1 MIETVTT
8 EPVSGN
14 ETIDAKW
21 GAALSAGFVAV
32 PNVLIKHQ
40 RKLNLTQNELTVI
53 MNLLLHWWYK
63 DKMPFPSTR
72 NIAERSGLEVRT
84 IQRALQSL
92 QSKKMIAKVQQDD
105 KLVFNLEGLRTQLE
119 AYAKTDLWS
128 ITKIAQSSNVVEM
141 ESTPELT

>member
-1 MIETVTT
+1 MIDTVTT
-8 EPVSGN
+8 EPASRN
-14 ETIDAKW
+14 EAIDAKW

-40 RKLNLTQNELTVI
+40 RKLNITQNEFTVI

-92 QSKKMIAKVQQDD
+92 QSKKMIEKVKQDD
-105 KLVFNLEGLRTQLE
+105 KFVFNLEGLRAQLE